1 MNLSGRHN
9 ITTGKV
15 YQEVIHRERRGDYLG
30 KTVQLVPHASD
41 LVQAWIKVRGRNVY
55 VLWWGWLFGYIRTS
69 TRTSYSCAAYSPQ
82 SSPTNTDMAWVC
94 IHVLPHSPHSLSL
107 PSLTVVLVQEVSRIP
122 VDETGEE
129 PDVCLIEVRVT

>member
-55 VLWWGWLFGYIRTS
+55 V
-69 TRTSYSCAAYSPQ
+69 C
-82 SSPTNTDMAWVC
+82 VC
-94 IHVLPHSPHSLSL
+94 VCVVVGMVVRLHKNIHTHLL
-107 PSLTVVLVQEVSRIP
+107 
-122 VDETGEE
+122 
-129 PDVCLIEVRVT
+129 